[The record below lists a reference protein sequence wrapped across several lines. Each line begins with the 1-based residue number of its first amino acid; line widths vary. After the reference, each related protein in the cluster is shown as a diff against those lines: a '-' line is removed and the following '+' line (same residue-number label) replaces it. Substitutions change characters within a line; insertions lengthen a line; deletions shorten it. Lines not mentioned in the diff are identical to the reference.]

1 MSEAR
6 WEAVLD
12 RVFELTLLLGRDM
25 AESLARDGLTESRA
39 HVVWELHHR
48 GPCTQRMLADVLNVT
63 PRTITALVDGLE
75 STGFVARE
83 PHPTDRRATLV
94 TLTPR
99 GRASGRTMVAGKR
112 RLARALFSD
121 VAPEVLD
128 GLDLGLREVLERLRS
143 VLAAPTSPHTQRA
156 SHPGHKR
163 TRRSSRITP

>member
-1 MSEAR
+1 MREEH

-25 AESLARDGLTESRA
+25 TENLARDGLTDSRA

-48 GPCTQRMLADVLNVT
+48 GPCTQRTLADALHVT
-63 PRTITALVDGLE
+63 PRTITTLVDALE

-83 PHPTDRRATLV
+83 PHPSDRRATLV

-99 GRASGRTMVAGKR
+99 GQASGRAMVAGKR

-121 VAPEVLD
+121 LPPETLD
-128 GLDLGLREVLERLRS
+128 GLDLGLREVLARLRS
-143 VLAAPTSPHTQRA
+143 VIAAPS
-156 SHPGHKR
+156 K
-163 TRRSSRITP
+163 